1 MPFTFCLSPYAQNMA
16 DIGIIKFQLGGIQ
29 FGIHADHILEIV
41 RFSGARKI
49 PRPLPYVVGL
59 TEHRKYLV
67 TVVDFRKRLGLAPFA
82 LVPGITMIITK
93 ISSGMIGLLVESL
106 SHFKRLS
113 ETHILPPLSIAGFP
127 EHLLH
132 GVLTEGDEILLI
144 PNLEKIF
151 SSYVRVTL
159 VPITAAEKIAFQY
172 RFTPGSLTRTL
183 ESTLAMQG
191 YLDQTLVNKL
201 SRSMSL
207 PSVFVHK
214 ITSYY
219 PDFIPKETSE
229 DQAEWGRTLAQ
240 TFKAGDE
247 TYLSL
252 SQKLSDQRTDRE
264 TVVMDDHAR
273 EMQDFDPLLQAGT
286 GVAQDR
292 CLEQLLHYV
301 THGHEDGEQQQGA
314 ARTTLI
320 TDAHLGK
327 HLADTLH
334 LSRTRLT
341 SYLSYY
347 LPVEGSRQRK
357 VAPQVSDRAPS
368 DTKVPGV
375 LTEKRLRELCDTLTR
390 VDQVLQILHEE
401 HTRITRRQMRTLAN
415 QYQVSP
421 VKIARLLTLFPDL
434 IYIPEPKE
442 PEQDSEVRGEYS
454 PLEPTEQIQENQE
467 QNALAQFYAISHH
480 FSGSS
485 VSAWAQF
492 LDAQHVLA
500 ENQAVRYAAAQ
511 LDVPT
516 CRLSKF
522 RSYYQLRI
530 EK

>member
-1 MPFTFCLSPYAQNMA
+1 MA

-41 RFSGARKI
+41 QFSGARKI

-67 TVVDFRKRLGLAPFA
+67 TVVDFRKRLGLSPFDP
-82 LVPGITMIITK
+82 VPGITMIITK

-106 SHFKRLS
+106 SHFKRIS

-127 EHLLH
+127 EYLLR
-132 GVLTEGDEILLI
+132 GVLTEEDEILLI

-151 SSYVRVTL
+151 SSYMRVTL
-159 VPITAAEKIAFQY
+159 LPITAAEKIAFQY

-183 ESTLAMQG
+183 ENTLAMQG

-201 SRSMSL
+201 PRSMSL

-219 PDFIPKETSE
+219 PDFMPRENPQEQSDWNKMPT
-229 DQAEWGRTLAQ
+229 Q

-252 SQKLSDQRTDRE
+252 SQTLLDQYPDRDSE
-264 TVVMDDHAR
+264 ATDDH
-273 EMQDFDPLLQAGT
+273 LQERQNIDA
-286 GVAQDR
+286 VLQKEVDMSKEHR
-292 CLEQLLHYV
+292 IEYLLHYA
-301 THGHEDGEQQQGA
+301 THYNKEIQKQQGVA
-314 ARTTLI
+314 KETLLSNPK
-320 TDAHLGK
+320 LGK

-334 LSRTRLT
+334 ISRMRLT

-347 LPVEGSRQRK
+347 LPVEL
-357 VAPQVSDRAPS
+357 PQQEELLHQTSDRALSSGTRIPAILA
-368 DTKVPGV
+368 DN
-375 LTEKRLRELCDTLTR
+375 RLRELCDTLTR
-390 VDQVLQILHEE
+390 LDQVLQILHEE
-401 HTRITRRQMRTLAN
+401 RTQITRQQIRYIAN

-421 VKIARLLTLFPDL
+421 VKIAKLLTLFPS
-434 IYIPEPKE
+434 IIFRSE
-442 PEQDSEVRGEYS
+442 PEDYEHTSDVESEYS
-454 PLEPTEQIQENQE
+454 PVKTAEQSRKNQQ
-467 QNALAQFYAISHH
+467 QNLLTQFKAKAHH

-485 VSAWAQF
+485 VSLWAQF

-511 LDVPT
+511 LDTPT

-522 RSYYQLRI
+522 RSYYQLTI
-530 EK
+530 NN

>member
-1 MPFTFCLSPYAQNMA
+1 MA

-67 TVVDFRKRLGLAPFA
+67 TVVDFRKRLGLTPFD

-106 SHFKRLS
+106 SHFKRIS

-127 EHLLH
+127 EYLLH
-132 GVLTEGDEILLI
+132 GVLTEEGNEILLL

-151 SSYVRVTL
+151 SSYMRITL
-159 VPITAAEKIAFQY
+159 LPITAAEKIAFQY

-191 YLDQTLVNKL
+191 YLEQTLVNKL
-201 SRSMSL
+201 PRSMSL

-219 PDFIPKETSE
+219 PDFIPKETQQE
-229 DQAEWGRTLAQ
+229 QAEWGRALTQ

-264 TVVMDDHAR
+264 TEVMNEHVQ
-273 EMQDFDPLLQAGT
+273 EMQDFDTFLQAEIG
-286 GVAQDR
+286 ASLDR
-292 CLEQLLHYV
+292 CLERLLHYAMHV
-301 THGHEDGEQQQGA
+301 NKDREQQQGVL
-314 ARTTLI
+314 RKMLI
-320 TDAHLGK
+320 SDAYFGK

-334 LSRTRLT
+334 ISRTRLT

-347 LPVEGSRQRK
+347 LPVELPRQRETLHQ
-357 VAPQVSDRAPS
+357 ASDRIPS
-368 DTKVPGV
+368 DAKGHAV
-375 LTEKRLRELCDTLTR
+375 LAENRLQELCSTLTR

-401 HTRITRRQMRTLAN
+401 HTQITRQQMRYLAN
-415 QYQVSP
+415 QYQVSL
-421 VKIARLLTLFPDL
+421 VKIAKLLTLFPGL
-434 IYIPEPKE
+434 IYLPEPE
-442 PEQDSEVRGEYS
+442 DQEHGSEAGCEHS
-454 PLEPTEQIQENQE
+454 TLEPTEQIQEDRQ
-467 QNALAQFYAISHH
+467 QDVLTQLHAISYH

-485 VSAWAQF
+485 VSSWVQF
-492 LDAQHVLA
+492 LDAKHVLT

-511 LDVPT
+511 LGVPT

-530 EK
+530 DN

>member
-1 MPFTFCLSPYAQNMA
+1 
-16 DIGIIKFQLGGIQ
+16 
-29 FGIHADHILEIV
+29 
-41 RFSGARKI
+41 
-49 PRPLPYVVGL
+49 
-59 TEHRKYLV
+59 
-67 TVVDFRKRLGLAPFA
+67 
-82 LVPGITMIITK
+82 
-93 ISSGMIGLLVESL
+93 
-106 SHFKRLS
+106 
-113 ETHILPPLSIAGFP
+113 
-127 EHLLH
+127 
-132 GVLTEGDEILLI
+132 
-144 PNLEKIF
+144 
-151 SSYVRVTL
+151 
-159 VPITAAEKIAFQY
+159 
-172 RFTPGSLTRTL
+172 
-183 ESTLAMQG
+183 MQG

-219 PDFIPKETSE
+219 PDFIPKEASQE
-229 DQAEWGRTLAQ
+229 QAEWGRTLPQ

-264 TVVMDDHAR
+264 SEVMDDHVR
-273 EMQDFDPLLQAGT
+273 EVQDFDPLLQAET
-286 GVAQDR
+286 VLSQDR

-301 THGHEDGEQQQGA
+301 TPVNKEGEQQQGA
-314 ARTTLI
+314 ARTTLVS
-320 TDAHLGK
+320 DVYLGK

-334 LSRTRLT
+334 LSPTRLT

-347 LPVEGSRQRK
+347 VPVKGSRQRK
-357 VAPQVSDRAPS
+357 MAPQVSDRTPS
-368 DTKVPGV
+368 DAKVPGV
-375 LTEKRLRELCDTLTR
+375 LTEERLRELCDTLPR
-390 VDQVLQILHEE
+390 VNQVLQILHEE
-401 HTRITRRQMRTLAN
+401 HARVTRRQMRTLAN
-415 QYQVSP
+415 QYHASP
-421 VKIARLLTLFPDL
+421 VKIAKLLTLFPDL
-434 IYIPEPKE
+434 IYLPDLE
-442 PEQDSEVRGEYS
+442 EQEQNSEARGEHS
-454 PLEPTEQIQENQE
+454 IVKPTGQLQENQQ

-485 VSAWAQF
+485 VSSWAQF